1 MFLYW
6 DGDYKIISG
15 WGWPYSDYKI
25 IRGVDEVN
33 AVFCPEVEL
42 ELVFFW
48 WGYLKW
54 LKNNEEKSI

>member
-1 MFLYW
+1 MVITKLLVDMEW
-6 DGDYKIISG
+6 S
-15 WGWPYSDYKI
+15 YSDYKI
-25 IRGVDEVN
+25 IRGIIRVDEVN